1 MLKQHKRT
9 VPLCGLKEGGVMMK
23 IGIGSDHGGFE
34 LKEYI
39 KEYLK
44 EEGIEYVD
52 YGTNSL
58 DSVDYP
64 DYGLKL
70 SKGVVSGEVDKG
82 IAICG
87 TGIGISITCNKVK
100 GIRCALCSD
109 TYSARMSVEH
119 NNANILALGGRV
131 IGMDLAV
138 EIVSTWLKAQFQGG
152 RHERRINKISNIEG

>member
-1 MLKQHKRT
+1 
-9 VPLCGLKEGGVMMK
+9 MK
-23 IGIGSDHGGFE
+23 IGIGSDHGGYE

-39 KEYLK
+39 KDFLEK
-44 EEGIEYVD
+44 EGIEYID

-64 DYGLKL
+64 DYGVRVAQ
-70 SKGVVSGEVDKG
+70 GVVNKEVDKA

-87 TGIGISITCNKVK
+87 TGIGISISCNKVK

-119 NNANILALGGRV
+119 NNANILALGARV
-131 IGMDLAV
+131 LGPDLAV
-138 EIVSTWLKAQFQGG
+138 EIVSTWLNAKFQGG
-152 RHERRINKISNIEG
+152 RHKRRIDKITNIEL

>member
-1 MLKQHKRT
+1 
-9 VPLCGLKEGGVMMK
+9 MK
-23 IGIGSDHGGFE
+23 IGLGSDHGGFE

-39 KEYLK
+39 KEYLEK
-44 EEGIEYVD
+44 EGIEYVD
-52 YGTNSL
+52 YGTYSL

-64 DYGLKL
+64 DYGEKL
-70 SKGVVSGEVDKG
+70 SKAVVSGEVDRG

-87 TGIGISITCNKVK
+87 TGIGISIACNKVK

-131 IGMDLAV
+131 LGKDLAV
-138 EIVSTWLKAQFQGG
+138 EIVSAWLKAKFQGG
-152 RHERRINKISNIEG
+152 RHERRINKISNIESNL

>member
-1 MLKQHKRT
+1 
-9 VPLCGLKEGGVMMK
+9 MK
-23 IGIGSDHGGFE
+23 IGIASDHGGFE

-39 KEYLK
+39 KEYLEK
-44 EEGIEYVD
+44 EGIEYID

-70 SKGVVSGEVDKG
+70 SKGVVEEEVDKG

-87 TGIGISITCNKVK
+87 TGIGISISCNKVK

-119 NNANILALGGRV
+119 NNANIMALGGRV
-131 IGMDLAV
+131 IGRDLAI
-138 EIVSTWLKAQFQGG
+138 EIVLTWLNSEFQGG
-152 RHERRINKISNIEG
+152 RHKRRIDKIADIEA

>member
-1 MLKQHKRT
+1 
-9 VPLCGLKEGGVMMK
+9 MK
-23 IGIGSDHGGFE
+23 IGIASDHGGFE

-44 EEGIEYVD
+44 DNGIQYID

-64 DYGLKL
+64 DYGRKVAD
-70 SKGVVSGEVDKG
+70 GVVSGEIDKG
-82 IAICG
+82 IVICG
-87 TGIGISITCNKVK
+87 TGIGISIACNKVK
-100 GIRCALCSD
+100 GIRAALCSD

-131 IGMDLAV
+131 LGRDLAM
-138 EIVSTWLKAQFQGG
+138 EIVATWLNAKFQGG
-152 RHERRINKISNIEG
+152 RHGRRIEKISDIEA